1 MTRLEAYKLMLE
13 GEQVTHPMLSE
24 FTWNLDSDRQVRVSG
39 SNLDWSMEFFQ
50 MDYLEN
56 QWELYD
62 QS

>member
-1 MTRLEAYKLMLE
+1 MLE